1 MEFVAINVVAVLVLI
16 PFVYWLGCMHGILYK
31 QAIDA
36 PSNALTLSQTA
47 ELYEKEDP
55 KVNVL
60 LYVQMD
66 STLSSYED
74 YINNG
79 IPIIAKIFLRSA
91 YIKHS
96 NEYLSRVAEF
106 IHSTNDGMNK
116 YKQRVAERL
125 VRLGYEKP

>member
-1 MEFVAINVVAVLVLI
+1 
-16 PFVYWLGCMHGILYK
+16 
-31 QAIDA
+31 
-36 PSNALTLSQTA
+36 
-47 ELYEKEDP
+47 
-55 KVNVL
+55 
-60 LYVQMD
+60 MD